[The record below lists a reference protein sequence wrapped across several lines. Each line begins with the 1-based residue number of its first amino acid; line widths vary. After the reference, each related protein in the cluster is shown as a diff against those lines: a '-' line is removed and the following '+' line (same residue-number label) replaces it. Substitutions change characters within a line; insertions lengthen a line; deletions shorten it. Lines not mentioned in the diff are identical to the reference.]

1 MKEIARLNYRP
12 LEAEGRVRIDLTD
25 PLTGRVVDRREGK
38 NHVFTQYLERGRLTL
53 LNSIKTVLTDFTGTL
68 DTTVPFLPGN
78 IIGWGTPS
86 TGSSGN
92 YQGAYNSAG
101 QVLYRYKPTSD
112 SVYWKMVYDFTTS
125 QANGT
130 IGCIGLTRQLDGSE
144 TNTFYNGK
152 RSLGNYTAG
161 NNSYMNTNDATYGYV
176 VSTAGVI
183 TKQNNITFD
192 RTTID
197 VSATVGTNG
206 NYPKC
211 VCYDSKNGKYGV
223 LVANLSSSYNANN
236 KLYIFSDNSFSTL
249 ETVYSVSNCP
259 LNASY
264 PAYIYNSNLFLVSSD
279 SVYVFDYTTNTLV
292 TTIMQTASE
301 GKNINSS
308 VSSICLYYG
317 CMATGRYLIC
327 GQQYYFGMVVDMLAV
342 VKYAIFCSSSYA
354 SNSYTSSIESINGN
368 ERMCINTSNGGYSST
383 IFEALT
389 AKKLDTPITKT
400 SAKGMTVT
408 YELEV
413 SI

>member
-1 MKEIARLNYRP
+1 MKEIARLNNRP

-38 NHVFTQYLERGRLTL
+38 NHVFTQFLERSLLT
-53 LNSIKTVLTDFTGTL
+53 SINGVKTVLTDFTGTL

-101 QVLYRYKPTSD
+101 QVIFQYKPTSN
-112 SVYWKMVYDFTTS
+112 SVYWKMVYEFTTS

-130 IGCIGLTRQLDGSE
+130 IGCIGLTHQFDGSVS
-144 TNTFYNGK
+144 FYNGK
-152 RSLGNYTAG
+152 KSQGNYASG

-197 VSATVGTNG
+197 VSATVGTDD

-211 VCYDSKNGKYGV
+211 VWYDSKNGKYGV
-223 LVANLSSSYNANN
+223 LVASSSSSYKVNN

-249 ETVYSVSNCP
+249 ETVYSVSNDP
-259 LNASY
+259 LNAGY
-264 PAYIYNSNLFLVSSD
+264 PAYIYNSNLFLVVSNG
-279 SVYVFDYTTNTLV
+279 VYVFDYTTNTLV
-292 TTIMQTASE
+292 TTIVQTESDAKGIYTS
-301 GKNINSS
+301 GSVNINL
-308 VSSICLYYG
+308 IYG
-317 CMATGRYLIC
+317 CTATGRYLIC
-327 GQQYYFGMVVDMLAV
+327 GQQNCFGMVVDMLAV
-342 VKYAIFCSSSYA
+342 VKYAVFFHPSQGYSD
-354 SNSYTSSIESINGN
+354 YTSSIESVNGN
-368 ERMCINTSNGGYSST
+368 ERMCLNKSNKTYSVAL
-383 IFEALT
+383 FDALT
-389 AKKLDTPITKT
+389 AKKLDTPINKT
-400 SAKGMTVT
+400 SANGMTVT

-413 SI
+413 SL

>member
-38 NHVFTQYLERGRLTL
+38 NHVFTQYLERSQLTM

-86 TGSSGN
+86 TAGSGN

-101 QVLYRYKPTSD
+101 QVLYQYKPTSN
-112 SVYWKMVYDFTTS
+112 SVYWKMVYEFTTS

-130 IGCIGLTRQLDGSE
+130 IGCIGLTHQFDGS
-144 TNTFYNGK
+144 NTFNNGK
-152 RSLGNYTAG
+152 KSLGNYLG
-161 NNSYMNTNDATYGYV
+161 NNFYMNTNDATYGYV

-197 VSATVGTNG
+197 VSATVGTNS

-211 VCYDSKNGKYGV
+211 VCYDSKSGKYGV
-223 LVANLSSSYNANN
+223 LVASTSSSYNANN

-259 LNASY
+259 LNANY
-264 PAYIYNSNLFLVSSD
+264 PAYIYNSNLFLVYSD
-279 SVYVFDYTTNTLV
+279 RVYVFDYTTNTLV
-292 TTIMQTASE
+292 TTITQTASE
-301 GKNINSS
+301 GENINSPL
-308 VSSICLYYG
+308 SINLNYG
-317 CMATGRYLIC
+317 CTATGRYLIC

-342 VKYAIFCSSSYA
+342 VKYAVFCRA
-354 SNSYTSSIESINGN
+354 QNSNSNCTSSIESVNGN
-368 ERMCINTSNGGYSST
+368 ERMCLNVANKNYSYA
-383 IFEALT
+383 IFDALT
-389 AKKLDTPITKT
+389 AKKLDTPINKT
-400 SAKGMTVT
+400 SANGMTVT

-413 SI
+413 SL

>member
-1 MKEIARLNYRP
+1 MKEIARLNNGP

-25 PLTGRVVDRREGK
+25 PLTGSVVDRREGK
-38 NHVFTQYLERGRLTL
+38 NHVFTQYLERSQLTN

-92 YQGAYNSAG
+92 YQGAYNSAKEVIY
-101 QVLYRYKPTSD
+101 QYKPTSN
-112 SVYWKMVYDFTTS
+112 SVYWKMVYEFTAP

-130 IGCIGLTRQLDGSE
+130 IGCIGLTHQFDASI
-144 TNTFYNGK
+144 TFKNGK
-152 RSLGNYTAG
+152 KSLGNYTTG
-161 NNSYMNTNDATYGYV
+161 NDSYKNTNDATYGYV

-192 RTTID
+192 LTTID
-197 VSATVGTNG
+197 VSATVGTNS

-223 LVANLSSSYNANN
+223 LVASLSSSYNANN

-259 LNASY
+259 LDANK

-279 SVYVFDYTTNTLV
+279 RVYVFDYTTNTLV

-301 GKNINSS
+301 GKNIYSNLN
-308 VSSICLYYG
+308 ITLYYG
-317 CMATGRYLIC
+317 CTATGRYLIC
-327 GQQYYFGMVVDMLAV
+327 GQQYFFGMVVDMLAV
-342 VKYAIFCSSSYA
+342 VEYAIFIHPSYT

-368 ERMCINTSNGGYSST
+368 ERMCINTANNIYSSA
-383 IFEALT
+383 IFDALT

-400 SAKGMTVT
+400 SANGMTVT

-413 SI
+413 SL

>member
-1 MKEIARLNYRP
+1 MKEIARLNNRP

-25 PLTGRVVDRREGK
+25 PLTGRVVDSREGK
-38 NHVFTQYLERGRLTL
+38 NHVFTQFLERSQLTS

-101 QVLYRYKPTSD
+101 QVIFQYKPTSN
-112 SVYWKMVYDFTTS
+112 SVYWKMVYEFTTS

-130 IGCIGLTRQLDGSE
+130 IGCIGLTHQFNGS
-144 TNTFYNGK
+144 TSFYNGK
-152 RSLGNYTAG
+152 ISLENYAVGND
-161 NNSYMNTNDATYGYV
+161 SYENTNDATYGYV

-192 RTTID
+192 HTTID
-197 VSATVGTNG
+197 VSATVGTNE

-223 LVANLSSSYNANN
+223 LVANSSSSYKANN
-236 KLYIFSDNSFSTL
+236 KLYILSDNSFSTL

-259 LNASY
+259 IDASC
-264 PAYIYNSNLFLVSSD
+264 PAYIYNSNLFLVSSN

-292 TTIMQTASE
+292 TTIMETASE

-308 VSSICLYYG
+308 VNDTVLCYYG
-317 CMATGRYLIC
+317 C
-327 GQQYYFGMVVDMLAV
+327 
-342 VKYAIFCSSSYA
+342 
-354 SNSYTSSIESINGN
+354 
-368 ERMCINTSNGGYSST
+368 
-383 IFEALT
+383 T
-389 AKKLDTPITKT
+389 AK
-400 SAKGMTVT
+400 
-408 YELEV
+408 V
-413 SI
+413 S

>member
-38 NHVFTQYLERGRLTL
+38 NHVFTQFLERSYLTK

-101 QVLYRYKPTSD
+101 QVIFQYKPTSN
-112 SVYWKMVYDFTTS
+112 SVYWKMVYEFTTS

-130 IGCIGLTRQLDGSE
+130 IGCIGLTYQFDG
-144 TNTFYNGK
+144 TNDFYNGK
-152 RSLGNYTAG
+152 RSLGNYTVG
-161 NNSYMNTNDATYGYV
+161 NDSYTNTNDATYGYV

-197 VSATVGTNG
+197 VSATVGTDG

-223 LVANLSSSYNANN
+223 LVASSSSSYNANN

-259 LNASY
+259 LDAWY
-264 PAYIYNSNLFLVSSD
+264 PAYIYNSNLFLVNSD
-279 SVYVFDYTTNTLV
+279 MVYVFDYTTNTLV

-308 VSSICLYYG
+308 VNNICLYYG
-317 CMATGRYLIC
+317 CTATGRYLIC

-342 VKYAIFCSSSYA
+342 VKYAVFCRSRSST
-354 SNSYTSSIESINGN
+354 NSYTSSIENVNGN
-368 ERMCINTSNGGYSST
+368 ERMCINTSDNNYSSA
-383 IFEALT
+383 IFDALT
-389 AKKLDTPITKT
+389 AKKLDTPINKT
-400 SAKGMTVT
+400 SANGMTVT

-413 SI
+413 SL